1 MEQIVK
7 MVQSK
12 DDLTNM
18 PKRAAAPARFGKALM
33 GGGMGIADK
42 QKLKEMTETQERIV
56 ANQKRVMEQLRNINF
71 DDIKRK
77 VSEIELGKAKK
88 TEIDE
93 VMKKVLEAT

>member
-18 PKRAAAPARFGKALM
+18 PKRAAPARFGKALM

-42 QKLKEMTETQERIV
+42 
-56 ANQKRVMEQLRNINF
+56 
-71 DDIKRK
+71 
-77 VSEIELGKAKK
+77 
-88 TEIDE
+88 
-93 VMKKVLEAT
+93 